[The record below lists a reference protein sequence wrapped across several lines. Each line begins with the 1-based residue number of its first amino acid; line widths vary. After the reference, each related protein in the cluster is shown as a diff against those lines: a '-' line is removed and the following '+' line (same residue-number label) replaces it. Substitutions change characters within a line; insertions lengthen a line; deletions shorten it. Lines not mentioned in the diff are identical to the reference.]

1 MNDEPLRYPVD
12 DHVTLVPLQRELA
25 PALFNLTE
33 RYRDDLVRWLSW
45 PGKVQQL
52 ADTERYIARMV
63 FLLAQRQA
71 MQFVV
76 EVDGVVAGV
85 CGFNKWSQPLAR
97 GELGYWLAPP
107 WRGSGIITRCCRW
120 LCTQGFDVLGLQ
132 ELQIAVASGNHASQC
147 VCQRL
152 GMQQY
157 KVIEQAEEL
166 AVGMVDHVIY
176 RLSRSQWESLCRP
189 F

>member
-1 MNDEPLRYPVD
+1 MNDEPLSYPVD

-45 PGKVQQL
+45 PGKVHQL

-76 EVDGVVAGV
+76 EVLSKKHID
-85 CGFNKWSQPLAR
+85 QH
-97 GELGYWLAPP
+97 
-107 WRGSGIITRCCRW
+107 
-120 LCTQGFDVLGLQ
+120 
-132 ELQIAVASGNHASQC
+132 NH
-147 VCQRL
+147 R
-152 GMQQY
+152 Y
-157 KVIEQAEEL
+157 
-166 AVGMVDHVIY
+166 
-176 RLSRSQWESLCRP
+176 
-189 F
+189 